1 MDSSIGVPASG
12 KLDRSSELFL
22 VQTIFLVISG
32 ICLLGRGYIK
42 CFIIKINS
50 LDDYLL
56 YGAMVRD
63 PTYRMI
69 QTSWAR

>member
-1 MDSSIGVPASG
+1 MDSATDAPASG

-22 VQTIFLVISG
+22 VQTIFVVISG

-42 CFIIKINS
+42 CFIIRINS

-56 YGAMVRD
+56 YGAMVGYFTIHIIR
-63 PTYRMI
+63 P
-69 QTSWAR
+69 S